1 MAPQYDN
8 TSEDSS
14 VDGEGSSG
22 EGMIKG
28 RGMYVDDSS
37 GSDDDETMGKETV
50 DSASDARM
58 NDVGVVDTT
67 YAQRTVWLVKVP
79 DFLADRFAEV
89 DEDNADIGGVR
100 IYAK

>member
-14 VDGEGSSG
+14 GEG
-22 EGMIKG
+22 EGMIQG

-37 GSDDDETMGKETV
+37 GSDVDDEMMGKETV
-50 DSASDARM
+50 NSAANARM

-79 DFLADRFAEV
+79 DFLADRFAEI